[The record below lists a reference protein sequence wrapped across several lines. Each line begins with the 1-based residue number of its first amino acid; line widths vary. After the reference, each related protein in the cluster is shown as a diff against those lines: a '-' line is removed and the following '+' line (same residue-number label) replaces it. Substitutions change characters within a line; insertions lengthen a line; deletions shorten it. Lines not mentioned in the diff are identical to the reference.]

1 MVDCEKC
8 KNRATCKTPCKEV
21 KAALWKDN
29 RVMERR
35 FGNRIVCYPKTQEV
49 HFTELQD
56 YQLDN
61 FSDADVMPW
70 NSAET
75 RLTKTAVFIERFFNK
90 TPCKEL
96 AERFDVKE
104 NTIVC
109 MFRDAVAQ
117 LHKMIETLDSQRG
130 GLKNMKPKNAFSED
144 EKIFLL
150 CSVFGFSQVQTA
162 EIMNRDQTTIGLKV
176 KRMNQTFRQAFN
188 SVGGLPGA
196 PNQTI

>member
-1 MVDCEKC
+1 MVDCKKC
-8 KNRATCKTPCKEV
+8 KDRATCKTPCSEV

-35 FGNRIVCYPKTQEV
+35 SGDKIVCYPKTQEV

-56 YQLDN
+56 FQLDS
-61 FSDADVMPW
+61 FSEADVIPW

-96 AERFDVKE
+96 AERFGVKE

-117 LHKMIETLDSQRG
+117 MWKMIETLDAQRG
-130 GLKNMKPKNAFSED
+130 GLKNMKPKNAFTED

-150 CSVFGFSQVQTA
+150 CSVFGFSQVQAA
-162 EIMNRDQTTIGLKV
+162 EIMNRSQDTIGAKV
-176 KRMNQTFRQAFN
+176 KRMNEKYRQAF
-188 SVGGLPGA
+188 SLDFMQARG
-196 PNQTI
+196 

>member
-1 MVDCEKC
+1 MVDCKKC
-8 KNRATCKTPCKEV
+8 KDRATCKTPCSEV

-35 FGNRIVCYPKTQEV
+35 FGNNIVCYPKTQEV
-49 HFTELQD
+49 HFSELQE
-56 YQLDN
+56 YQIDG
-61 FSDADVMPW
+61 FSEADVIPW

-96 AERFDVKE
+96 AERFGVKE

-117 LHKMIETLDSQRG
+117 MWKMIETLDAQRG
-130 GLKNMKPKNAFSED
+130 GLKNMKPKNAFTED

-150 CSVFGFSQVQTA
+150 CSVFGFSQVQAA
-162 EIMNRDQTTIGLKV
+162 EIMNRSRDTIGAKV
-176 KRMNQTFRQAFN
+176 KRMNEKYRQAF
-188 SVGGLPGA
+188 SLDFMQARG
-196 PNQTI
+196 